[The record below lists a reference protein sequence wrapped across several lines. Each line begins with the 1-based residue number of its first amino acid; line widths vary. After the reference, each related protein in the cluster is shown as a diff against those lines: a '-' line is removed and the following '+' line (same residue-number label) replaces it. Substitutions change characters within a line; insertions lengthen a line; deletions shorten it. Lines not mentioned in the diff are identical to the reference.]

1 MRRYLIIIEKTKTGF
16 GAYSPD
22 LPGCV
27 ATGRT
32 RGQTA
37 RRMRT
42 AMAMHVEAM
51 RADGEKLPPAV
62 TKGEYVEVAA

>member
-1 MRRYLIIIEKTKTGF
+1 MRRYLIIIEKTKSGF

-32 RGQTA
+32 RAQTA
-37 RRMRT
+37 RRMKS
-42 AMAMHVEAM
+42 AIAMHVEAL
-51 RADGEKLPPAV
+51 RDDGEALPPAV